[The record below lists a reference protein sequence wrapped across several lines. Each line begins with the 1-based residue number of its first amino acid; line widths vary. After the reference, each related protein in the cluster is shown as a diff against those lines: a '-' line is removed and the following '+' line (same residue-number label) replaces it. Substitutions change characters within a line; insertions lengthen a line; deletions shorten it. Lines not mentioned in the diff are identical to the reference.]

1 MQEISGMMG
10 KKRGKGAR
18 GVEKGT
24 YYVYILRCRDGSLYT
39 GLTND
44 LPRRWA
50 LHVSGRGAKYTRA
63 HPPEAVAALWRCGD
77 KSAAARLEYAIKKHL
92 SHQQKQGLAAAPE
105 TLEELLPQAAEW
117 GVTAE
122 NVEIFRQSAQ

>member
-1 MQEISGMMG
+1 MYYVYMLRCRGG
-10 KKRGKGAR
+10 VFYTGLAVDVVRRFRTHVAGKGA
-18 GVEKGT
+18 KF
-24 YYVYILRCRDGSLYT
+24 
-39 GLTND
+39 
-44 LPRRWA
+44 
-50 LHVSGRGAKYTRA
+50 TRA
-63 HPPEAVAALWRCGD
+63 CPPEVIAAVWRCGD
-77 KSAAARLEYAIKKHL
+77 KVTAARLEYAIKKHL

>member
-1 MQEISGMMG
+1 MYFVYMLLCRGGVYYTGLAADVE
-10 KKRGKGAR
+10 KRYRQHLSGKGA
-18 GVEKGT
+18 KF
-24 YYVYILRCRDGSLYT
+24 
-39 GLTND
+39 
-44 LPRRWA
+44 
-50 LHVSGRGAKYTRA
+50 TRSY
-63 HPPEAVAALWRCGD
+63 PPEAIAAVWRCGD
-77 KSAAARLEYAIKKHL
+77 KVTAARLEYAIKKHL